1 MNDTALNLGFG
12 IYRAYCLTKSYKTV
26 YAKDVNRLNTAVFK
40 VIEHIKP
47 EFRAF
52 MFADPYAE
60 NILAA
65 VHVDTQD
72 HIGGFGYILMVF
84 FNFIVYRVMSRV
96 MRKIDFGI
104 WQKSITGG
112 GLTAPWLLFSRQGA
126 KGQGRRYAARLALDA
141 L

>member
-1 MNDTALNLGFG
+1 VPIAVLIAYTEKGYGTFDPYLYFYPAMPASVCFSDTALLYTLGKKLWG
-12 IYRAYCLTKSYKTV
+12 I
-26 YAKDVNRLNTAVFK
+26 
-40 VIEHIKP
+40 
-47 EFRAF
+47 
-52 MFADPYAE
+52 
-60 NILAA
+60 
-65 VHVDTQD
+65 
-72 HIGGFGYILMVF
+72 
-84 FNFIVYRVMSRV
+84 FIVKNVRIGRVMSRV

>member
-1 MNDTALNLGFG
+1 MAS
-12 IYRAYCLTKSYKTV
+12 IIKRKKAYSVVYSYT
-26 YAKDVNRLNTAVFK
+26 DERGET
-40 VIEHIKP
+40 
-47 EFRAF
+47 
-52 MFADPYAE
+52 
-60 NILAA
+60 
-65 VHVDTQD
+65 
-72 HIGGFGYILMVF
+72 
-84 FNFIVYRVMSRV
+84 VMSRV